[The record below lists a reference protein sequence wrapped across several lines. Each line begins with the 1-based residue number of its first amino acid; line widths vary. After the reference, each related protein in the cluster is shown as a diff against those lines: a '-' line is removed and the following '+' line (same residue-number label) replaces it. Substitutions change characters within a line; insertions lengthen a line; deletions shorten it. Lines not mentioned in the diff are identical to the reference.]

1 MKTYLFRFQ
10 TNYEE
15 AGIIIT
21 TDKGLEYAKQ
31 YALELRQRNV
41 YHAVRRY

>member
-1 MKTYLFRFQ
+1 MKTYLVTFQ

-21 TDKGLEYAKQ
+21 TSKGEDFAKE
-31 YALELRQRNV
+31 AAMW
-41 YHAVRRY
+41 AVKAATA